1 MPTNKYEKR
10 TLVHV
15 NPFTGSGIAFAFN
28 SASSATQ
35 KTDLGQTDVNLA
47 APPAGLVIGA
57 NAPKPGRAAKKIPGG
72 SVSSYFDIGK
82 AGTLKAAD
90 WRIVSMPTIRRGKN
104 QPLAKAVVITI
115 GGIKYAWNMP
125 NDTHAAIGADLGGLG
140 IALADAK
147 DKNLV
152 WGATY
157 PKLPRAQKFL
167 STGTGGGN
175 IISTFVAPLKM
186 DSLPAGWSASGKEY
200 A

>member
-1 MPTNKYEKR
+1 MPTNKYLKR

-15 NPFTGSGIAFAFN
+15 LPFTGAGIAFGFN
-28 SASSATQ
+28 SASTDTQ
-35 KTDLGQTDVNLA
+35 KVDLGQVAVDLA

-57 NAPKPGRAAKKIPGG
+57 NAPKPGRAGKKLADG
-72 SVSSYFDIGK
+72 SVSSYFDIAK
-82 AGTLKAAD
+82 ASTLKAAG
-90 WRIVSMPTIRRGKN
+90 WKIISMPTIRRGKN
-104 QPLAKAVVITI
+104 QILAKAVVITF

-140 IALADAK
+140 ITLADPK

-157 PKLPRAQKFL
+157 PKLPRAQKLL
-167 STGTGGGN
+167 SSGTGGGN
-175 IISTFVAPLKM
+175 IISTYVDPSKM